1 MLKRTLLIA
10 LLLIGTASAHDPN
23 GSWGSSSG
31 SSVQLWANTEQVQI
45 TVTSPQGKT
54 STYNGYWERFSDTFL
69 YTALGENYR
78 ASFRDYNNIVV
89 VSSSG
94 KTTYWSRGQA
104 PTRQPQARQPQAVQG
119 PDISGAYLSSS
130 GSSVAISCSGP
141 VLQITVV
148 DRQGRQTN
156 ANGRWLSQDRFEYIV
171 NGRSAYG
178 QMNYANNCINIQG
191 PTGTRTTWT
200 QR

>member
-1 MLKRTLLIA
+1 MLKRTLIIA

-23 GSWGSSSG
+23 GTWGSSSG

-45 TVTSPQGKT
+45 TVTSAQGKT
-54 STYNGYWERFSDTFL
+54 NTYNGYWERFSDTFL
-69 YTALGENYR
+69 YSALGENYR
-78 ASFRDYNNIVV
+78 ASFRDYNNI
-89 VSSSG
+89 
-94 KTTYWSRGQA
+94 GQA
-104 PTRQPQARQPQAVQG
+104 PTRQPQARQPQAIQG
-119 PDISGAYLSSS
+119 PDVSGAYLSTS

-156 ANGRWLSQDRFEYIV
+156 ANGRWLSQDQFEYFV
-171 NGRSAYG
+171 NGRAAYG
-178 QMNYANNCINIQG
+178 RMNYANNCIDIQG
-191 PTGTRTTWT
+191 PTGTRTVWT